1 MDTPIHEQYLC
12 IQSRYIKVVWSHKI
26 QEKQAE
32 IYLKT
37 SNNIQ
42 KAKTI
47 LSVLTTG
54 GVISPILPIL
64 DDLLNYA
71 QPLYQ
76 VIVALLAAILLYLTL
91 RYPDGVLETK
101 ALENKKHA
109 AKVHNLRNRYES
121 LMYDIKTNCLS
132 IDRIIETRNALER
145 IENELYAE
153 PAPHTSQK
161 AVNKATQA
169 LKESKDSTTEI
180 QEIIQIVPPEL
191 QEFPQSTE

>member
-1 MDTPIHEQYLC
+1 MDTPIHELYLC
-12 IQSRYIKVVWSHKI
+12 IQARYIKVVWTHKI

-42 KAKTI
+42 KVKTI
-47 LSVLTTG
+47 LSILTTG

-64 DDLLNYA
+64 DDVLNYA

-101 ALENKKHA
+101 ALENKKYA
-109 AKVHNLRNRYES
+109 ARVHNLRNRYES
-121 LMYDIKTNCLS
+121 LMYDIKANHLS
-132 IDRIIETRNALER
+132 IDQIIARRDELEK
-145 IENELYAE
+145 IEDELYSE

-161 AVNKATQA
+161 AV
-169 LKESKDSTTEI
+169 KEAKPS
-180 QEIIQIVPPEL
+180 
-191 QEFPQSTE
+191 